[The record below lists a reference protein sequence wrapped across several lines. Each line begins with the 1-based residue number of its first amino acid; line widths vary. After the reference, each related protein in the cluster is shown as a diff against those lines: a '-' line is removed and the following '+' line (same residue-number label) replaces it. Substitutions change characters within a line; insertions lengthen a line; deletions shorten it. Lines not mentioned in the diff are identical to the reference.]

1 MTSLPL
7 ALLAAAAL
15 AAEPPSAADALKAYD
30 AIMGPPHFKATTLM
44 TAHRDDGTTRSYKMT
59 LLKGDGDKSRVWFQ
73 EPAAVRGQE
82 ILRNGENLW
91 VYMPNLKRAMRLASR
106 DSFQGGDFNNA
117 DILRSDYQADYTAEL
132 AEDAATPDAWL
143 LKLKAKTSDA
153 SYDAIKLWVAKK
165 PLGMPVKGEY
175 YTASGKMLRSAVFTD
190 VKDFGNGLSRPA
202 RVTMRN
208 EIATQRFSELVF
220 DALDVTATAP
230 DARFTLTDLGR

>member
-1 MTSLPL
+1 MTALPL
-7 ALLAAAAL
+7 AVLAAAAL
-15 AAEPPSAADALKAYD
+15 AAEPPTALDALKAYD
-30 AIMGPPHFKATTLM
+30 AIMGPPHFKAVTQM
-44 TAHRDDGTTRSYKMT
+44 TAHRDDGSTRSYKMT

-117 DILRSDYQADYTAEL
+117 DILRSDYQLDYTVEL
-132 AEDAATPDAWL
+132 AEDAGAPDAWL
-143 LKLKAKTSDA
+143 LKLKAKTDDA

-165 PLGMPVKGEY
+165 PLGLPVKGEY
-175 YTASGKMLRSAVFTD
+175 FTASGKLLRSATFTD
-190 VKDFGNGLSRPA
+190 VKDFGNGLTRPA

-208 EIATQRFSELVF
+208 EIATQRFSELTL
-220 DALDVTATAP
+220 DAVDVTATAP